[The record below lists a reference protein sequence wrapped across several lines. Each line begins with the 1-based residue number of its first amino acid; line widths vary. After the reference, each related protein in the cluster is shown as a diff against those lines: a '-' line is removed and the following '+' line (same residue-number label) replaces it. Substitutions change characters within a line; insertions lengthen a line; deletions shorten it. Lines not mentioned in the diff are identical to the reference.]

1 MEGKVKFA
9 IYTSFFNCSNYIDQI
24 FENVLSID
32 YPDWMWFI
40 TDDFSTDSTGGNS
53 QGKNQGKR

>member
-40 TDDFSTDSTGGNS
+40 TDDFSTDSTGEILKEKIKGN
-53 QGKNQGKR
+53 